1 MFSKDQL
8 RADVAA
14 LLGVPGDSIGD
25 SDDLV
30 RLGLHSMLLMKLSG
44 TWRRQGYR
52 VQSSQLALEPTI
64 EAWAA
69 LLGAGSAPAE
79 SAPSPSPAP
88 APAESDPADP
98 AAEAED
104 EEFALATMQHAYW
117 VGRQSGQALGG
128 VAAHL
133 YVEFDGAGADP
144 DRLERAVA
152 QVVSR
157 HDQLRSAFGEAG
169 KQRILAQPPESFFR
183 VVDLREAADADAELE
198 TMRDRMSHQLLDVA
212 AGRVVEFVL
221 TLLPEGKHRLH
232 LDVDMLAADAMSY
245 RRILDDLAAAY
256 ESDGALPPV
265 GYSFRQYLAERGDRI
280 PADEHEAARRWWTEK
295 LPSLPETAE
304 LPTIAE
310 ARRADP
316 SRSVRFHHRLEPEDK
331 TRLYALA
338 HGHGLTPAVT
348 LASVFSE
355 VIARW
360 SARQRFLLNLPL
372 FNREPVHDE
381 IDQVVGD
388 FTNSVLVDVDAR
400 ASESLVA
407 RARRLQRELHSCAAH
422 ATYEGLDVLRDL
434 GKLRGSAVTPSVV
447 FTSGLGLGELFSER
461 VTRLFGSPVWI
472 LSQGPQVDLDAQ
484 VAEVGGGLLVNWDTR
499 RDALP
504 AGVMASM
511 FAEFR
516 ALLDSLL
523 APEADWNAPLSIALP
538 AEQRAAREA
547 AETTSASIAP
557 RTLHAEF
564 FERAARHPERVALVT
579 SQGEELTYGA
589 VAEQALSLANSLI
602 TAGVNTGDT
611 VAVIVPK
618 GHRQVIS
625 VLGVLA
631 AGAVYLPVGTDQ
643 PVARRD
649 RILSR
654 GLVRAVVT
662 GADVEVPE
670 GISRIVFEESISGPR
685 ADQAVVPDP
694 DALAYVLFTSGST
707 GEPKGVE
714 VSHRAAANT
723 LDAIAEEFGLTA
735 EDRTIGLS
743 ALEFDLSV
751 FDMFSPL
758 ALGGA
763 LVCIDADKVRDA
775 AAWAELVAAHRISVL
790 NCAPGLIGMLLDAAS
805 ADQLRS
811 LRVVITGGDRV
822 DAGMAARMRAR
833 VPGLRFAGLGG
844 TTETAIHSTVYE
856 VTDEFPAEWT
866 AVPYGRPLSGV
877 RCRVVNERG
886 EDAPDWVTGELWIG
900 GVSVADGYRGDPER
914 TADRF
919 VTAQGTR
926 WYRTGDLARYLPG
939 GTIDFLGRADHQVK
953 IRGYRVELGEVEAAA
968 KTRPEVGEA
977 VAAVVAGRLSLAVVG
992 AEAGRVVDTVAVAAA
1007 LAELLPEYMVPD
1019 VLHFL
1024 EQVPLTSNGKID
1036 RAAIRAVLE
1045 REAEGRTVAE
1055 YVAPETA
1062 LEAAIA
1068 YIAAQVLG
1076 IDRIGVTTDFFDAG
1090 ANSIL
1095 ATTFVANVRGLLAI
1109 DGVGVTDVFSA
1120 KTVRGFAA
1128 RLVEREEVPGQLT
1141 QVARI
1146 LLEVAGVPDPS
1157 ADLAA
1162 ARA

>member
-1 MFSKDQL
+1 MISKDQL

-14 LLGVPGDSIGD
+14 LLGVPGESIGD

-64 EAWAA
+64 EAWAG
-69 LLGAGSAPAE
+69 LLSGGAPAAE
-79 SAPSPSPAP
+79 PATPADTAP
-88 APAESDPADP
+88 APAEVTP
-98 AAEAED
+98 AAEPAETD
-104 EEFALATMQHAYW
+104 EFALATMQHAYW

-133 YVEFDGAGADP
+133 YVEFDGAGADS
-144 DRLERAVA
+144 DRLARAVA

-169 KQRILAQPPESFFR
+169 GQRILAQPPQSVYR

-198 TMRDRMSHQLLDVA
+198 RMRDRMSHQLLDVA
-212 AGRVVEFVL
+212 SGRVVEFVL
-221 TLLPEGKHRLH
+221 TLLPGDKHRLH

-304 LPTIAE
+304 LPTIPE
-310 ARRADP
+310 ARRTDP
-316 SRSVRFHHRLEPEDK
+316 SRSVRFHHRLEPEGK

-400 ASESLVA
+400 ASESLVE
-407 RARRLQRELHSCAAH
+407 RARRLQHELHSCAAN

-484 VAEVGGGLLVNWDTR
+484 VAEVDGGLLVNWDTR

-504 AGVMASM
+504 EGVMESM

-523 APEADWNAPLSIALP
+523 APGADWNAPLSIALP
-538 AEQRAAREA
+538 AAQLAARAA

-557 RTLHAEF
+557 RSLHAEF
-564 FERAARHPERVALVT
+564 FEQAAQRPERIAIVT
-579 SQGEELTYGA
+579 AQGEELSYGT
-589 VAEQALSLANSLI
+589 VAEQALALAKALT
-602 TAGVNTGDT
+602 TAGVTPGDT

-618 GHRQVIS
+618 GHQQVIS

-631 AGAVYLPVGTDQ
+631 AGAVYLPVGADQ
-643 PVARRD
+643 PLARRD
-649 RILSR
+649 RILAR
-654 GLVRAVVT
+654 GLVRAVIT
-662 GADVEVPE
+662 GATVEVPE
-670 GISRIVFEESISGPR
+670 GIERIVFDESITGPR
-685 ADQAVVPDP
+685 AEQAVVPDP

-723 LDAIAEEFGLTA
+723 IDAIAEEFGLNA
-735 EDRTIGLS
+735 DDRTIGLS

-763 LVCIDADKVRDA
+763 IVCIDADKVRDA
-775 AAWAELVAAHRISVL
+775 AAWAELVAAHRVSVL
-790 NCAPGLIGMLLDAAS
+790 NCAPGLIGMLLDS
-805 ADQLRS
+805 ATAEQLRS

-822 DAGMAARMRAR
+822 DAGVAARIRAQ

-877 RCRVVNERG
+877 HCRVVNERG

-919 VTAQGTR
+919 VTANGIR

-968 KTRPEVGEA
+968 KTLPEVGEA

-992 AEAGRVVDTVAVAAA
+992 AESGQVVDTVAVAAA

-1045 REAEGRTVAE
+1045 RETEGRAEAE

-1062 LEAAIA
+1062 LEAAVA
-1068 YIAAQVLG
+1068 YIAAQVLD
-1076 IDRIGVTTDFFDAG
+1076 IERIGVTTDFFDAG

-1095 ATTFVANVRGLLAI
+1095 ATTFVANVRGLLAV
-1109 DGVGVTDVFSA
+1109 DGVGVTDVFGA

-1128 RLVEREEVPGQLT
+1128 RLVEREQVPGQLT

-1146 LLEVAGVPDPS
+1146 LLEVAGIPDPS